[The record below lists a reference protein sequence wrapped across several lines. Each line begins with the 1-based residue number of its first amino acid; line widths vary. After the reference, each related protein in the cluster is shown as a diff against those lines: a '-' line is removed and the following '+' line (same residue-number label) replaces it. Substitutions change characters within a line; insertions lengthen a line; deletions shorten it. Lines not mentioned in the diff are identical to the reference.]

1 MIDSN
6 KVGNYETR
14 CHLGLPEDWK
24 KNCIAGYAHLSAHQ
38 MSFKVYFQYVTWTQ
52 ATNALPQDHCDN
64 VVIWDILTLKA

>member
-6 KVGNYETR
+6 KVGYYETR

-38 MSFKVYFQYVTWTQ
+38 MSFKVYFQYVT
-52 ATNALPQDHCDN
+52 
-64 VVIWDILTLKA
+64 